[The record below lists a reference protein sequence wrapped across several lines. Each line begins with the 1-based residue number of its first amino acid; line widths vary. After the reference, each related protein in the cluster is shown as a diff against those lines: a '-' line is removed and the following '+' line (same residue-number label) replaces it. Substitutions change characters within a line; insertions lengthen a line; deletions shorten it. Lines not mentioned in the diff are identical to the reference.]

1 MTNIRQQISSI
12 KNMIE
17 TTSSKT
23 TQERPKNLTNMILV
37 ARQCDNKSDDA
48 T

>member
-1 MTNIRQQISSI
+1 MPTDQQHQKYDWNNI
-12 KNMIE
+12 
-17 TTSSKT
+17 SKT